1 MFRTYEHGCKQYKPT
16 LRLICS
22 ILSLTISLCEFALAV
37 YEYSYSRG
45 GNIIAA
51 IFTCTLQQLRLQPLL
66 RLCVFSFH
74 GCITLLYFIG
84 IIRRNPCLL
93 VPFLTLQLKGRQ
105 QEYCEL
111 NEAESLLQCISFP
124 KGQTYWIAS
133 KGIAGNPTDLST
145 RHEILNEKNA
155 RPWRGRKRMRLGCDC
170 GATGPVLHHIDAHA
184 SVARNQCKLPYTHA
198 LDEALQSWFY
208 VFCEK
213 DKLKRRRS
221 YFVAVP
227 CPYIRLFFEH

>member
-93 VPFLTLQLKGRQ
+93 VPFLTLQSD
-105 QEYCEL
+105 
-111 NEAESLLQCISFP
+111 ACIHLRKIF
-124 KGQTYWIAS
+124 YE
-133 KGIAGNPTDLST
+133 DLST

>member
-51 IFTCTLQQLRLQPLL
+51 IFTC
-66 RLCVFSFH
+66 VFSFH

-93 VPFLTLQLKGRQ
+93 VPFLTLQSS
-105 QEYCEL
+105 E
-111 NEAESLLQCISFP
+111 
-124 KGQTYWIAS
+124 
-133 KGIAGNPTDLST
+133 
-145 RHEILNEKNA
+145 EKFRVHDS
-155 RPWRGRKRMRLGCDC
+155 RP
-170 GATGPVLHHIDAHA
+170 GATINWGFLVVIRPAL
-184 SVARNQCKLPYTHA
+184 LPFT
-198 LDEALQSWFY
+198 
-208 VFCEK
+208 K
-213 DKLKRRRS
+213 
-221 YFVAVP
+221 
-227 CPYIRLFFEH
+227 